1 MNDYR
6 MPLFSRYDMSVI
18 FDHRVAWIQKRLREG
33 WGDYCGLTDAEV
45 VSRFCEFETISA
57 LQLDREDFNLERVG
71 KGRYELEVSFC
82 GDDELWQ
89 LYPVAALSRFDG
101 EVFRLK
107 LILQALTDS
116 REKAQCIFNADL
128 EGIEVVL
135 DQQQKRIEVF
145 ENALPGILTGEV
157 AKLRYYHS
165 GSRSY
170 LMH

>member
-18 FDHRVAWIQKRLREG
+18 FDHRVAWIQRRLREC
-33 WGDYCGLTDAEV
+33 WGDYCGLTDAEI
-45 VSRFCEFETISA
+45 VSKFCEFETICP
-57 LQLDREDFNLERVG
+57 LELNREEFNLEHVE
-71 KGRYELEVSFC
+71 KDCYELEISFS
-82 GDDELWQ
+82 GDDELWH
-89 LYPVAALSRFDG
+89 LYPVTALSCFDA
-101 EVFRLK
+101 EIFRLN

-116 REKAQCIFNADL
+116 RDEAQQIFDADL
-128 EGIEVVL
+128 DGIEVVL

-145 ENALPGILTGEV
+145 ENALPGIVTGEV

-170 LMH
+170 LVH